1 MAVALALD
9 AAVRRRGGLQTFDRR
24 LAADFMFRPPI
35 VSSSLS
41 VRPSV
46 RPSVRLYARP
56 RILPR
61 HQCGSTLDLERGAAA
76 VVCVVRSDDPRQ
88 KRERERERGGG
99 RGEMFSRQAWWLQ
112 VQ

>member
-46 RPSVRLYARP
+46 RLYARARP

-61 HQCGSTLDLERGAAA
+61 HQ
-76 VVCVVRSDDPRQ
+76 
-88 KRERERERGGG
+88 
-99 RGEMFSRQAWWLQ
+99 
-112 VQ
+112 